1 MARCNATRDALL
13 LELGLFEICPICNVA
28 VVFHDTDMMKLEMM
42 KLSIEAEAEV
52 RKEEIK
58 AEAKVKKAEAEVKKE
73 EIKAEVRKEE
83 IRRGFVQ
90 SSVPIFDWVT
100 LQKEQVAYSL
110 SMTFD
115 QFKHNVKVAFAGT
128 DIHPTF
134 RLYSLPQGAMIDD
147 RKRVDSATFHEHLQ
161 PFVNSAHG
169 GTLPTLYVFNSDESL
184 TKLPETAV
192 TEVKSRSSRNST
204 SQDTVRSYIISR
216 DGECVFCGSSDCI
229 LDAAHILD
237 HHRATPDLIKS
248 LGLAGVDDYR
258 NVISLCKMC
267 HSFFDGQMLCINP
280 DDSTVIV
287 CDAFLA
293 CSPHREK
300 YRSLNGLKVRVQES
314 TIAKQHWPADAVLRD
329 RFKVFLATSELRRER
344 NEKYPYYCIGCNQR
358 WKTIRPMTSHTC
370 KLDHVGKASA
380 HAGKHYQTPEKG
392 SVESSHLFSNEAEV
406 ESAYTAIE
414 SPHTE
419 EPAHCEEHESYD
431 W

>member
-13 LELGLFEICPICNVA
+13 IELGLFDMCPICNGA
-28 VVFHDTDMMKLEMM
+28 VVLHDTDMMKLETMKLETM
-42 KLSIEAEAEV
+42 KLSIEAEV
-52 RKEEIK
+52 RKEQI
-58 AEAKVKKAEAEVKKE
+58 KAEAEVKKE
-73 EIKAEVRKEE
+73 QIKAEVRKEE
-83 IRRGFVQ
+83 ILRGFVQ

-100 LQKEQVAYSL
+100 LKKEQVAYSR

-115 QFKHNVKVAFAGT
+115 QFQHSIKVAFAGT

-134 RLYSLPQGAMIDD
+134 RVYSLPQGAMIDD

-161 PFVNSAHG
+161 PFVDSAHG
-169 GTLPTLYVFNSDESL
+169 GTLPTLYIFNSDESP

-204 SQDTVRSYIISR
+204 SQDTVRSFIISR
-216 DGECVFCGSSDCI
+216 DGECVFCGSSDSI

-287 CDAFLA
+287 CEAFLA

-300 YRSLNGLKVRVQES
+300 YRSLNGMKVRVQES

-329 RFKVFLATSELRRER
+329 RFKVFLAMSELRRER
-344 NEKYPYYCIGCNQR
+344 NEKYPYYCLACNQR
-358 WKTIRPMTSHTC
+358 WKTIRTLDSHIC
-370 KLDHVGKASA
+370 KLNHFGTASA
-380 HAGKHYQTPEKG
+380 HVVRHYQTPERE
-392 SVESSHLFSNEAEV
+392 SVMCPHLFSNESANNDAEV
-406 ESAYTAIE
+406 ESANEAV
-414 SPHTE
+414 TE
-419 EPAHCEEHESYD
+419 EPAYCKEHETYD